1 MSKQA
6 ARESRTQRWL
16 LENVLVQ
23 GFFRYPAAEDL
34 DRLCEPRADESQEDA
49 RRRVIGGFG
58 DAAAECDRRA
68 AAAMTAA
75 GFSLAITGLLLNSD
89 VARGVLV
96 LLALVS
102 LLGFGS
108 ALWAHHSSVDRS
120 PGAEEDRRNI
130 EDAHAICIRKHF
142 WTILGQT
149 LVFFALLGYGIV
161 ILVIAVT
168 G

>member
-1 MSKQA
+1 MSRQP

-23 GFFRYPAAEDL
+23 GLFRYPTAEDL

-49 RRRVIGGFG
+49 RRRVIGGFA

-68 AAAMTAA
+68 AAAMTAG
-75 GFSLAITGLLLNSD
+75 GFSLAITGLLLNSSS
-89 VARGVLV
+89 VPRGVLV

-102 LLGFGS
+102 LIGFGS
-108 ALWAHHSSVDRS
+108 ALWAHHSWVDRA

-130 EDAHAICIRKHF
+130 ED
-142 WTILGQT
+142 G
-149 LVFFALLGYGIV
+149 
-161 ILVIAVT
+161 
-168 G
+168 